1 MRNSLEILRDMIR
14 ACQRADGLKKTR
26 IMQACNM
33 SPYQMGRYLDIIVRN
48 GFVEYRE
55 PYYVATDRGVK
66 FADALDSVSL
76 QVNYNEQ
83 E

>member
-1 MRNSLEILRDMIR
+1 MRDKLQILRDMIR
-14 ACQRADGLKKTR
+14 ACQRSGGLKKTR

-33 SPYQMGRYLDIIVRN
+33 SPFQMTRYLEIVVNN
-48 GFVEYRE
+48 GFVEYKE
-55 PYYVATDRGVK
+55 PYYNATEKGIR
-66 FADALDSVSL
+66 FADALDNVSL